1 MTDGAD
7 AAAARAGDRAAQRAG
22 RIQNPDA
29 LLQALAALEVEF
41 EQLFAEW
48 QAAANG

>member
-7 AAAARAGDRAAQRAG
+7 AAAIPARDWAAQCAG

-29 LLQALAALEVEF
+29 LLQVLAELEAEF
-41 EQLFAEW
+41 EQLFDEW
-48 QAAANG
+48 HAAASR